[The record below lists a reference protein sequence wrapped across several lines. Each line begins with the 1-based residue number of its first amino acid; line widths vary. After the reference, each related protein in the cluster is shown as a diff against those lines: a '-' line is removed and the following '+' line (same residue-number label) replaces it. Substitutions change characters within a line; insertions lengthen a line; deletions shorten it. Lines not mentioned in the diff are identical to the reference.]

1 MRKNLLAVLLAM
13 TLCTACAVAEQKK
26 SAAIIPGDGS
36 FEMAVVGDIMPGR
49 RMVSLIEEKGIDY
62 IFQDVA
68 PVLKE
73 CPIVFGN
80 LETPL
85 VYENTEKDLKKN
97 GKKSVYMM
105 TEEKAAD
112 GIKNAGFNILSLANN
127 HSLDYGQNG
136 INQTMEIL
144 KARGINFNGV
154 KKGDLSKP
162 NEPTVI
168 EVNGTKV
175 GFLCYSEVSPWKF
188 QATQTKY
195 GTMPAIFKEMKRD
208 IKYARPKVDILVIY
222 LHWGK
227 EGKRV
232 QRFQKVNAKK
242 ILDFG
247 ADLLISSH
255 THLFQDIEMYK
266 NKYIFYGLG
275 NFVFDMQDDATKAS
289 AIIKL
294 KIRDKKIADAKII
307 PVSIEDYRPIL
318 LNDGKKV
325 TDFLL
330 GLNLVNLTLS
340 DIY

>member
-1 MRKNLLAVLLAM
+1 MKKHIIAIVPVMILFA
-13 TLCTACAVAEQKK
+13 ACAVLQQK
-26 SAAIIPGDGS
+26 STEPPGDGS

-68 PVLKE
+68 PMFKG
-73 CPIVFGN
+73 CGIVFGN

-97 GKKSVYMM
+97 GKKSIYLM

-112 GIKNAGFNILSLANN
+112 GLKYAGFNILSLANN

-136 INQTMEIL
+136 INQTIEIL
-144 KARGINFNGV
+144 KSHGISFNGV

-188 QATQTKY
+188 QATQSKY
-195 GTMPAIFKEMKRD
+195 GTMPSYFKEIKRD
-208 IKYARPKVDILVIY
+208 IKNARPKTDILVIY

-227 EGKRV
+227 EGKKV
-232 QRFQKVNAKK
+232 QKFQYVNAKK
-242 ILDFG
+242 ILDYG

-255 THLFQDIEMYK
+255 THLFQDIERYK
-266 NKYIFYGLG
+266 GKYIFYGLG
-275 NFVFDMQDDATKAS
+275 NFVFDMQDDITKDS
-289 AIIKL
+289 AIV
-294 KIRDKKIADAKII
+294 KIRIKDKKICCAKVVPIYI
-307 PVSIEDYRPIL
+307 DNYRPVPVK
-318 LNDGKKV
+318 DGNKV
-325 TDFLL
+325 SDFLL
-330 GLNLVNLTLS
+330 GLKLINLTLS
-340 DIY
+340 DLY